1 MEIYS
6 CLKIKQEEIVD
17 IAKEVLDGM
26 LHDEIVKRFPNVE
39 IPKCVEEDM
48 EKTILENFSHL
59 FLCFGS
65 IEVPLFIPLE
75 IEKIREKVLI
85 CFKEYFQKHLR
96 FEYYLGE
103 KTERCRS
110 FEWEVSAK
118 YKLES
123 LKFDCVE
130 PQISY
135 FYTPYDNKMYYGAV
149 IGFTEVGFEFEMK
162 HRIFKALNIAKG

>member
-17 IAKEVLDGM
+17 IAKEVLDDT
-26 LHDEIVKRFPNVE
+26 LHDEIVKRFPNLK
-39 IPKCVEEDM
+39 IPKCVEEDT

-59 FLCFGS
+59 FLNFSS

-85 CFKEYFQKHLR
+85 CFKEYFQKHLC
-96 FEYYLGE
+96 FEYYFGE
-103 KTERCRS
+103 KTERCRP
-110 FEWEVSAK
+110 FEWEVYTK

-123 LKFDCVE
+123 LRFDCAE
-130 PQISY
+130 PQFSY
-135 FYTPYDNKMYYGAV
+135 FYTPYDNMMYYGAI

-162 HRIFKALNIAKG
+162 NRIYKALNIAKG